1 VSRVET
7 SLSKRVI
14 ITGDDFGLALPV
26 NEAIEIA
33 CREGVLTTA
42 SLLVGESAASDA
54 IARAGQNP
62 LLRVGLHLAV
72 CDGKPTLP
80 PSQIPLLVNARGELR
95 HPVVALLWF
104 LLFAWRPALQ
114 RQLEAEMRAQF
125 EAFRQTGLT
134 LDHVDGHNNMQLHP
148 VVLPILMRLAGEYG
162 ARAVRLPYE
171 PLLASW
177 RAGRSGFVARLLVWL
192 VMRPWGA
199 YVKRRLQRAGFLVND
214 YLFGIFD
221 CGALDRT
228 LLRRVI
234 ENLPDGLSEIH
245 CHPATRRCAEL
256 DKNMPS
262 YGHEAELLALIDPAV
277 RAALEAASVRS
288 IAGYG
293 SVLIEES
300 AQ

>member
-1 VSRVET
+1 MT
-7 SLSKRVI
+7 KRVI

-33 CREGVLTTA
+33 CREGVLTTT

-54 IARAGQNP
+54 IARARRNP
-62 LLRVGLHLAV
+62 SLRVGLHLAV

-80 PSQIPLLVNARGELR
+80 SVQIPLLVNARSELR
-95 HPVVALLWF
+95 HPVLALFRF
-104 LLFAWRPALQ
+104 LLFAWRPALR
-114 RQLEAEMRAQF
+114 RQLEAEIRAQF
-125 EAFRQTGLT
+125 EAFRRTGLT
-134 LDHVDGHNNMQLHP
+134 LDHVNGHNNMQLHP
-148 VVLPILMRLAGEYG
+148 VVLPILIRLAREYG
-162 ARAVRLPYE
+162 APAVRLPYE

-177 RAGRSGFVARLLVWL
+177 RAGRSGFVPRLFVWL

-199 YVKRRLQRAGFLVND
+199 YVKRRLLRAGFLVND

-221 CGALDRT
+221 CGAMDRT

-245 CHPATRRCAEL
+245 CHPATRRCPEL

-262 YGHEAELLALIDPAV
+262 YGHVAELLALTDPGV
-277 RAALEAASVRS
+277 RGALEATSVRS

-293 SVLIEES
+293 AALVEEL
-300 AQ
+300 AAT